1 LVAYR
6 DFEKGFLRKLNPNEY
21 TLNSQLGYISINSS
35 LQPNDILAVSF
46 QYVYKGQLYQ
56 VGDLTRDIT
65 LPDTSSPDPSRLL
78 FLKTLK
84 GTNINPSFPMWD
96 LMMKNVYSLN
106 AFQISPENFRLDIF
120 YNDPGAGVKR
130 YLPKG
135 SCKMNH

>member
-1 LVAYR
+1 MYK
-6 DFEKGFLRKLNPNEY
+6 EK
-21 TLNSQLGYISINSS
+21 
-35 LQPNDILAVSF
+35 
-46 QYVYKGQLYQ
+46 LYQ
-56 VGDLTRDIT
+56 VGELTRDVT

-135 SCKMNH
+135 SLQNEPLIRTLGVDRLNLNNEPFSDGCMILFPISLYFPIMEKYIFQY